1 MKAYLNLLGMLLIIC
16 TTVQC
21 SSDDSTNENIPP
33 AVSSPIADFA
43 SNTTTIRVGTSVQFV
58 NRSTN
63 ATSFEWSFA
72 GGTPATSTEVEPFIA
87 YNALGTY
94 SVSLTA
100 INADGTNT
108 LNKENFINVVE

>member
-1 MKAYLNLLGMLLIIC
+1 MKTYLNLLGILLIIC

-21 SSDDSTNENIPP
+21 SSDDSTNENLPP
-33 AVSSPIADFA
+33 VSSPIADFA

-63 ATSFEWSFA
+63 ATSFEWSFT

-87 YNALGTY
+87 YNAVGTY

>member
-1 MKAYLNLLGMLLIIC
+1 MKSYRSLLGILLIIF
-16 TTVQC
+16 TTIQC
-21 SSDDSTNENIPP
+21 SSDDSSGDDLLPP
-33 AVSSPIADFA
+33 VVNPIADFA
-43 SNTTTIRVGTSVQFV
+43 SNTTTIRVGTGVQFV

-63 ATSFEWSFA
+63 GTSFEWSFD
-72 GGTPATSTEVEPFIA
+72 GGTPATSTEVEPFIV
-87 YNALGTY
+87 YNNLGTY

>member
-1 MKAYLNLLGMLLIIC
+1 MKTYLNLLGILLIIC

-21 SSDDSTNENIPP
+21 SSDDSTNENLPP
-33 AVSSPIADFA
+33 VSNPIADFA
-43 SNTTTIRVGTSVQFV
+43 SNTTTIRVGTS
-58 NRSTN
+58 
-63 ATSFEWSFA
+63 
-72 GGTPATSTEVEPFIA
+72 TEVEPFIA
-87 YNALGTY
+87 YNTAGTY